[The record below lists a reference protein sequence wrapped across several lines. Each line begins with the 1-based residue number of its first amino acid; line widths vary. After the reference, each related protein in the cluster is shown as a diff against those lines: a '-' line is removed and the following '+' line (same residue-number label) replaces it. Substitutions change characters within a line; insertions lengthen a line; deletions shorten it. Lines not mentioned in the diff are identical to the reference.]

1 MSTRMR
7 RAGPVLGL
15 AASAV
20 LVLGLSACSGT
31 LPEQPDPG
39 PESTDSMTQT
49 ETSSPEESTPTPEAW
64 AITETGIG
72 PFEIGMRYADALTA
86 PGADVSEL
94 CEGVAQVTVSDA
106 PDATMW
112 VMASEHD
119 PESTLAEI
127 SVSAPADTVED
138 IPGGPETDKGIG
150 LGASVDDMRATYP
163 DARELDD
170 TGVPDRV
177 MYYVPAD
184 DGGGIIFTAT
194 RGGDT
199 IWQISVTAGDAPS
212 YEPCA

>member
-31 LPEQPDPG
+31 STEQPTSN
-39 PESTDSMTQT
+39 PESTESTAQT
-49 ETSSPEESTPTPEAW
+49 ETPDPEESTPTPEAW

-72 PFEIGMRYADALTA
+72 PFEIGMRYADALTS
-86 PGADVSEL
+86 PGSEVSEL
-94 CEGVAQVTVSDA
+94 CEGVAQVTV
-106 PDATMW
+106 PDASDMTMW
-112 VMASEHD
+112 VMASEHN

-127 SVSAPADTVED
+127 SVSVPADTVED
-138 IPGGPETDKGIG
+138 VAGGPESDKGIG
-150 LGASVDDMRATYP
+150 LGSSLDDMKAAYP
-163 DARELDD
+163 EARELDD

-184 DGGGIIFTAT
+184 GGGGIIFTLT